1 MAVPKYNELMLPL
14 LKRLTDN
21 KEHLMSD
28 LSTELT
34 KEFKLSEVDV
44 RELLPSGKQAIFPNR
59 MGWAR
64 TYLKKAGLLDSTRR
78 GAVKITARGLEA
90 LKSNPKVIDQKF
102 LQQFPEFKEFQ
113 TVNKEE
119 SEDDKRGDLEIAHS
133 DQTPQELFE
142 YAYKRLETEL
152 LRELLQKVQASPP
165 FFFEQLVVDLLIN
178 MGYGGSRK
186 DAGEAFATSG
196 DGGIDGTIKE
206 DKLGL
211 DVIYVQAKRWNSD
224 ATVGRPEIQKF
235 AGALQGVRAKKGVFI
250 TTSRF
255 SKEAK
260 DYAANIDSKIIL
272 IDGDQLAKYMIE
284 SNTGVSIVDTYLIKK
299 VDTDYF
305 QENEL

>member
-1 MAVPKYNELMLPL
+1 MPVPKYNELMLPL
-14 LKRLTDN
+14 LKLLADN

-28 LSTELT
+28 LSAALT
-34 KEFKLSEVDV
+34 KEFKLSETDL
-44 RELLPSGKQAIFPNR
+44 REFLPSGKQAIFPNR

-64 TYLKKAGLLDSTRR
+64 TYLKKAGLVEAPRR
-78 GAVKITARGLEA
+78 GASKITPRGQEV

-102 LQQFPEFKEFQ
+102 LQQFPEFISFQ
-113 TVNKEE
+113 TISKDE
-119 SEDDKRGDLEIAHS
+119 SEDEKQGVIEVAHS
-133 DQTPQELFE
+133 DQTPQELLE
-142 YAYKRLETEL
+142 YAYKRLGTEL
-152 LRELLQKVQASPP
+152 SRDLLQKVQASPP

-178 MGYGGSRK
+178 MGYGGNRK

-211 DVIYVQAKRWNSD
+211 DVIYVQAKRWNAD

-260 DYAANIDSKIIL
+260 EYAANIESKIIL
-272 IDGDQLAKYMIE
+272 IDGVQLANHMIE
-284 SNTGVSIVDTYLIKK
+284 SNTGVSVVDTYQIKK

-305 QENEL
+305 QETDL